1 MGLFNNQFANVV
13 EWNES
18 RDDVIFWMWR
28 NKEIKRGSRLVI
40 RPGQD
45 AIFLFNGKIE
55 GIFKDDGNYEIESEI
70 VPFLT
75 TLKGFKFG
83 FNSPLRAEVLFV
95 NTKEFLVRWGTKN
108 AINMP
113 SSQLKGGLP
122 IRSFGTFT
130 VKVDD
135 YLALIDR
142 IAGVKQQFTVD
153 DVKER
158 VLSQLDQLLMR
169 WISKEGKDLFN
180 LQVNATEIARGIKMD
195 LDMELL
201 KLGLTVTDFTISSFT
216 YPENI
221 QKMIEKTASYEMV
234 GDFDQYQ
241 KMTMLDSM
249 TQNPSSQMG
258 SMAQAGAGMAM
269 GMEMMKQMSSIASN
283 HSNVATLSDQSS
295 TKPSEGSCKGCGH
308 TLQSNAKFCPE
319 CGMKVVTPPEGALKK
334 FCPECGSKVEAGA
347 KFCNEC
353 GNKLT

>member
-1 MGLFNNQFANVV
+1 MGLFNSQFANVV
-13 EWNES
+13 EWNET
-18 RDDVIFWMWR
+18 REDVIFWMWR

-55 GIFKDDGNYEIESEI
+55 GVFKDEGNYEIESEI

-83 FNSPLRAEVLFV
+83 FNTPLRAEVVFV

-108 AINMP
+108 AINMQSP
-113 SSQLKGGLP
+113 NLKGGLP

-130 VKVDD
+130 VKVED
-135 YLALIDR
+135 YLALIER
-142 IAGVKQQFTVD
+142 IAGVKQQFTVE

-180 LQVNATEIARGIKMD
+180 LQANAYEIANGIKMD
-195 LDMELL
+195 LDMQLL

-221 QKMIEKTASYEMV
+221 QKMIEKTASYDMV
-234 GDFDQYQ
+234 SDFDHYQ

-249 TQNPSSQMG
+249 TQNPGSQMA

-269 GMEMMKQMSSIASN
+269 GVEMMKQMNTVASN
-283 HSNVATLSDQSS
+283 MASSQSS
-295 TKPSEGSCKGCGH
+295 SHVHSSKCSSCGH
-308 TLQSNAKFCPE
+308 VLKANAKFCPE
-319 CGMKVVTPPEGALKK
+319 CGAKVVTSTSTSAKK
-334 FCPECGSKVEAGA
+334 FCPECGNQVELGT
-347 KFCNEC
+347 KFCPEC
-353 GNKLT
+353 GCNLKS